1 MIPALAEANWL
12 AGGRALLERELT
24 RIPVLVSARISRSMT
39 SLDNYASLLK
49 ALAPRQCSRNAE
61 RLSELQNRFSVAAD
75 GALKRNAA
83 RVDALAGMVSVLS
96 PDNTLRR
103 GYSITRVD
111 GKT

>member
-1 MIPALAEANWL
+1 
-12 AGGRALLERELT
+12 
-24 RIPVLVSARISRSMT
+24 MT

-111 GKT
+111 GKAVTDASILSPGQRIVTCFRHGDITSVVE